1 VAPHCIRSYTA
12 GSHVAIYEVNLK
24 KRLLAVTNN
33 GTLCALVERDEAFV
47 SFAQT
52 SPGFSQGQSEF
63 CLPRTPSWPLE
74 NA

>member
-1 VAPHCIRSYTA
+1 MAPHCIRSYTA

-47 SFAQT
+47 SF
-52 SPGFSQGQSEF
+52 GFSQGQSEF